1 MSTPDDW
8 LEVGKIV
15 APQGLRGELRIYPD
29 SDFPERFMEPGQ
41 RWLLPPG
48 AKLGRDEPQPV
59 RLLSGRYL
67 NKQNLYVVRFAEVVD
82 RTSAENLRGAKLL
95 VSAHSR
101 PPLEAGEYHLMD
113 LMGMEVFDQVQQV
126 SIGQVVGL
134 ATAAQD
140 LLQVQLTDSEQVIL
154 IPFVDEIV
162 PIVDLTTKRL
172 EIVPPPG
179 LLHL

>member
-1 MSTPDDW
+1 
-8 LEVGKIV
+8 
-15 APQGLRGELRIYPD
+15 
-29 SDFPERFMEPGQ
+29 
-41 RWLLPPG
+41 
-48 AKLGRDEPQPV
+48 LG
-59 RLLSGRYL
+59 
-67 NKQNLYVVRFAEVVD
+67 
-82 RTSAENLRGAKLL
+82 
-95 VSAHSR
+95 
-101 PPLEAGEYHLMD
+101 AGEYHLMD

-172 EIVPPPG
+172 EIVPPAG
-179 LLHL
+179 LLDL